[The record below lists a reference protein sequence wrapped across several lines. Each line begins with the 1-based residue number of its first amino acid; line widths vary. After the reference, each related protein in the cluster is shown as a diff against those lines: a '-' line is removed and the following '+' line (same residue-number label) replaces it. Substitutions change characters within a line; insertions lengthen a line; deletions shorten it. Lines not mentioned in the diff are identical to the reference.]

1 MCGITGFKS
10 NILNNDILVQMTKCL
25 VHRGPNAEGYFFDLK
40 KGVGLGH
47 RRLSIIDL
55 SESANQPMNSHCGR
69 YTMVFNG
76 EIYNFKD
83 IAKELPSK
91 KWKTSS
97 DSEVILEAFATWGE
111 KFIHKLNGMF
121 AIAIYDKIKDTIHL
135 FRDRIGIKPLFYF
148 HDKSQLIFASEIKA
162 FKFSNLNLTLD
173 KKSIYSFL
181 HLGYIPKNHTIYNE
195 IKKVKPG
202 HIINFKNGVLSES
215 NYWNT
220 NNLLK
225 KEINQ
230 NFFDTKKQLNDLI
243 LKSVKKRLI
252 SDVPIGTFLSGGTD
266 SSLVTAIAQKL
277 NSKPVN
283 SFSIGFK
290 EAKYNESK
298 HAKVVANFLQ
308 TNHTEFILSEKEA
321 LSEIEEIMDHFDE
334 PFADSSALPTMLVSK
349 MAKKHVTVCLSGDG
363 GDELFLGYGA
373 YSWARRLNKPIFWNF
388 KKPISKILLAS
399 LNNQKKRAGLVFNSP
414 KKNWKSHIF
423 SQEQYLFSEIEIEK
437 LLNENFNSQLI
448 KDLNSNQKVFRKLAA
463 DEKQAFF
470 DLNNY
475 LIDDLLV
482 KVDRSSMYKS
492 LETRVPLLDHEIIE
506 YSLNIKRK
514 FKVHKKEK
522 KYILKQIL
530 YDYIP
535 KDIMNRPKWG
545 FSIPLELWLKNELNY
560 LVEKFLNKEA
570 IEQIGIL
577 NYKEVKNLILR
588 FYNGEKFLYNR
599 IWCLIILN
607 KFLLKNGPQL
617 NKKK

>member
-25 VHRGPNAEGYFFDLK
+25 VHRGPNAEGHFFDLK

-76 EIYNFKD
+76 EIYNFKK

-202 HIINFKNGVLSES
+202 HIINFKNGVLSEN

-423 SQEQYLFSEIEIEK
+423 SQEQYLFSEIEIKK

-475 LIDDLLV
+475 LVDDLLV

-492 LETRVPLLDHEIIE
+492 LEIRVPLLDHEIIE

-577 NYKEVKNLILR
+577 NYKEVENLILR
-588 FYNGEKFLYNR
+588 FYNGENFLYNR

-607 KFLLKNGPQL
+607 KFLLKNGLQL

>member
-1 MCGITGFKS
+1 
-10 NILNNDILVQMTKCL
+10 
-25 VHRGPNAEGYFFDLK
+25 
-40 KGVGLGH
+40 
-47 RRLSIIDL
+47 
-55 SESANQPMNSHCGR
+55 
-69 YTMVFNG
+69 MVFNG
-76 EIYNFKD
+76 EIYNFKA

-202 HIINFKNGVLSES
+202 HIINFKNGVLSEN

-243 LKSVKKRLI
+243 IKSVKKRLI

-437 LLNENFNSQLI
+437 LLNKNFNSQLI

-475 LIDDLLV
+475 LVDDLLV

-577 NYKEVKNLILR
+577 NYKEVENLILR

-607 KFLLKNGPQL
+607 KFLLKNGLQL